1 MARHGTTPWDLT
13 VPRNGIAPST
23 QSTPAH
29 RTGGFSLQDSP
40 PPPAGSVPATRWGV
54 TAQRE
59 DAKNNMS
66 HPGAVLPIS
75 RSQSSE
81 ISAPPAA
88 GEPRDGREP
97 RGWWGRGVG
106 RRHGV
111 RGGWREAR
119 GRNGTEATGGQVR
132 GMEGRDG
139 KRTRNGHEGET
150 EETDTTGEHR
160 RWTQGG
166 DSGDWMRDSGLGY
179 KGNRGDRWK
188 ENMRQTQKGT

>member
-1 MARHGTTPWDLT
+1 M
-13 VPRNGIAPST
+13 
-23 QSTPAH
+23 
-29 RTGGFSLQDSP
+29 GGSQE
-40 PPPAGSVPATRWGV
+40 AG
-54 TAQRE
+54 
-59 DAKNNMS
+59 
-66 HPGAVLPIS
+66 
-75 RSQSSE
+75 
-81 ISAPPAA
+81 
-88 GEPRDGREP
+88 GEG
-97 RGWWGRGVG
+97 GGG

>member
-1 MARHGTTPWDLT
+1 M
-13 VPRNGIAPST
+13 
-23 QSTPAH
+23 
-29 RTGGFSLQDSP
+29 GGSQE
-40 PPPAGSVPATRWGV
+40 AG
-54 TAQRE
+54 
-59 DAKNNMS
+59 
-66 HPGAVLPIS
+66 
-75 RSQSSE
+75 
-81 ISAPPAA
+81 
-88 GEPRDGREP
+88 GEG
-97 RGWWGRGVG
+97 GVG

-119 GRNGTEATGGQVR
+119 GRNGTEAKGGQGADVR
-132 GMEGRDG
+132 
-139 KRTRNGHEGET
+139 GHEGET